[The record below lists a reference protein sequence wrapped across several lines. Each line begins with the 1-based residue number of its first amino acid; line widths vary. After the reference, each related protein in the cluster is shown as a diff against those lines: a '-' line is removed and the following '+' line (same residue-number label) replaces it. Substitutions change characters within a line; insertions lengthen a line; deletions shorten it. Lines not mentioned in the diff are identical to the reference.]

1 MPVPGVRYYTFAG
14 SLPGEKPPGDGIVP
28 LKSAIL
34 PGAESTTIVK
44 DGHQLYLNDEVLAKI
59 VAILRQP

>member
-1 MPVPGVRYYTFAG
+1 MPVAGVRYYTFAG
-14 SLPGEKPPGDGIVP
+14 HLPGTNPPGDGIVP
-28 LKSAIL
+28 LDSAIL
-34 PGAESTTIVK
+34 AGAQSTTIVN

>member
-1 MPVPGVRYYTFAG
+1 MPVPGIRYDTFAG
-14 SLPGEKPPGDGIVP
+14 HLPGTQPPGDGFVP
-28 LKSAIL
+28 LESAIL
-34 PGAESTTIVK
+34 AGAESTTIVN